1 MQESQTHPTSVSV
14 TGETQAA
21 LDAGAE
27 MTLGLAVSC
36 PCHCNLRGGRVR
48 IADEAGAVV
57 GEAALS
63 AFDGAASET
72 RGFVLKAPV
81 RPGRHVWTAAFIAQ
95 EREGVAHEGSS
106 AAFPFV
112 VKPHTT
118 SMAIWDLPV
127 PIILNTPF
135 TLTVGVKCSSGCAL
149 AGKTVQIRNQEGAE
163 AGSGMLGEPPWPGTS
178 SLYWFEAELRA
189 PDAEG
194 DYRWK
199 VEFPDPDLGVPHEGA
214 AGSFAFGT
222 VRPPEHVAMVEV
234 IDKATRMPVPNAE
247 VTLHSG
253 GAPFRNSTDGTGA
266 ARFSVPKGRYDV
278 YVWAAGYEDFE
289 TAVAVEGD
297 ATIRAEQTPLPKDA
311 N

>member
-135 TLTVGVKCSSGCAL
+135 TLKVGSS
-149 AGKTVQIRNQEGAE
+149 V
-163 AGSGMLGEPPWPGTS
+163 P
-178 SLYWFEAELRA
+178 
-189 PDAEG
+189 PDAP
-194 DYRWK
+194 W
-199 VEFPDPDLGVPHEGA
+199 
-214 AGSFAFGT
+214 
-222 VRPPEHVAMVEV
+222 
-234 IDKATRMPVPNAE
+234 
-247 VTLHSG
+247 
-253 GAPFRNSTDGTGA
+253 
-266 ARFSVPKGRYDV
+266 
-278 YVWAAGYEDFE
+278 WAK
-289 TAVAVEGD
+289 
-297 ATIRAEQTPLPKDA
+297 Q
-311 N
+311 